1 MEVSLER
8 LGELRRLVED
18 SLGAGMRGR
27 DLLSPLDLSRP
38 ELERVLELAGLLK
51 AWQRAGVRMT
61 PLAGRSLAMIF
72 QKPSTRT
79 RVSFDVAMAQLGGH
93 ALTLH
98 ARELQLGRGE
108 TIEDT
113 GRVLSRYVDAIM
125 VRTYAHREVEAL
137 ARAASVPVING
148 LTDYLHPVQAL
159 ADFMTIQ
166 ERLGRLAGVRLVY
179 VGDGNNVARALL
191 WGGARLGMHLVVS
204 SPPGYQLEPEAVAVA
219 EAEAAASGG
228 RVELVTDPREAVRG
242 ADVIYTDVWTSMGQ
256 EAERER
262 RVRDLAAYRVD
273 ARLVAEAAPHV
284 LVMHCL
290 PAHRGEEITD
300 DVIDGPHS
308 VVWDQAENRLHSQKA
323 LLLLLLG
330 GNL

>member
-1 MEVSLER
+1 VEWALDG
-8 LGELRRLVED
+8 LGVLRRLVED
-18 SLGAGMRGR
+18 ELGAGMRGR
-27 DLLSPLDLSRP
+27 DLLSPLDLSRA
-38 ELERVLELAGLLK
+38 ETERVLELGHRLK
-51 AWQRAGVRMT
+51 ALQRAGVRIA
-61 PLAGRSLAMIF
+61 PLAGRSLALIF

-93 ALTLH
+93 ALTLNAH
-98 ARELQLGRGE
+98 ELQLGRGE

-125 VRTYAHREVEAL
+125 IRTYAHQDVEAL

-166 ERLGRLAGVRLVY
+166 ERLGRLAGVRLAY
-179 VGDGNNVARALL
+179 VGDGNNVARALM
-191 WGGARLGMHLVVS
+191 WGGARLGMHVVVA
-204 SPPGYQLEPEAVAVA
+204 SPPGYQLEEDAVALA
-219 EAEAAASGG
+219 RIEAEAAGG
-228 RVELVTDPREAVRG
+228 SVELTDDPHRAVRG
-242 ADVIYTDVWTSMGQ
+242 ADVIYTDVWASMGQ
-256 EAERER
+256 EAEHER
-262 RVRDLAAYRVD
+262 RVKDLAAYRVD

-300 DVIDGPHS
+300 EVIDGPHS

-330 GNL
+330 GNF